1 VAEPAG
7 FRGLSVLPRAR
18 STVDLAAEAVR
29 AQIMA
34 GAFRPGAALP
44 ETTLAQ
50 SLGVSRNTVREA
62 LRRLAADRLV
72 SVEPHRGASVRT
84 LTREDVADIYRA
96 RRHLEL
102 TAIDALAARAARTL
116 NAPAPTEGAAS
127 GSDGQPPD
135 AAEANRLFHTALV
148 AVHGSRRVDEFFAGL
163 MTEMRLGFLSLPD
176 PAGFH
181 AAYRPRN
188 RAIAR
193 QLEAGD
199 HAAARAALA
208 TYLADAEAQVTD
220 AVHHG
225 GGHG

>member
-102 TAIDALAARAARTL
+102 TAIDALAARAA
-116 NAPAPTEGAAS
+116 PAPKFPATVPSAA
-127 GSDGQPPD
+127 D
-135 AAEANRLFHTALV
+135 ANRLFHTALV

-220 AVHHG
+220 AVG
-225 GGHG
+225 GRG